1 MPAPACPADI
11 EVVVEVDPPRRPRQ
25 RPGLPRARTHLR
37 GRVRDDRGLV
47 EGIEALIGGFFL
59 ILLFLFISQVV
70 VWWHAR
76 NILEQAAAEGARVAA
91 AADTNCDDAPDA
103 SVTMAQRLSNDWV
116 ATIRVD
122 CTGDDDTEGS
132 LMTVTVSGSTPAF
145 LFPVRLGVSA
155 TASAPE
161 ES

>member
-1 MPAPACPADI
+1 
-11 EVVVEVDPPRRPRQ
+11 V
-25 RPGLPRARTHLR
+25 G
-37 GRVRDDRGLV
+37 DDRGLV
-47 EGIEALIGGFFL
+47 EGIEALIGAFFL

-91 AADTNCDDAPDA
+91 AADTTCDDAPDA
-103 SVTMAQRLSNDWV
+103 AANMAQRLSADWV
-116 ATIRVD
+116 ATIRVN
-122 CTGDDDTEGS
+122 CTGNDDVEGS
-132 LMTVTVSGSTPAF
+132 LMTVTVSGNTPAF
-145 LFPVRLGVSA
+145 LFPGRLGVSA